1 MSAPKSKDG
10 RRRWLLAL
18 IGSPLWSWPLFLRAQ
33 PTKQRIRPKSPPV
46 WTGLGLNG
54 SFNQERYRL
63 TRDFVKTQNRKPV
76 DEVDY
81 FAFMREPLRTLLD
94 PLQPPLV
101 QFKQQIEFGE
111 DLLVG
116 FAHDFEATVGIRIE
130 QDGVNANTLI
140 IFMAGVGM
148 VLDFDKSRGWRII
161 SSFPFMLHF
170 ERRGGDL
177 KKVHAEAVGYLG
189 EAYKSYAGVF
199 VKFLARFNKWNQGF
213 SASYFAKLTKASI
226 HADAQT
232 VIAKNQINELF
243 NSELL
248 GFSCSS
254 LICDKLD
261 IPLQPFQGSVATRGY
276 AVKFSDDLTAQ
287 QGPLEMPPAYLQF
300 EVVLRDLEKVIT
312 HSTQK
317 RVTIIR
323 RTLVIRL
330 LASEDNDK
338 QFLNVV
344 AASTEEDRIP
354 LYSTE
359 DDTPDRDLVFFERLL
374 SKTFGNLLSG
384 LVDGDAQK
392 LSLVGVKLDS
402 VSKEAIPKLLRYC
415 KLTRT

>member
-1 MSAPKSKDG
+1 MSAPTSKDV

-18 IGSPLWSWPLFLRAQ
+18 VVSPLWSWPLFLRAQ

-46 WTGLGLNG
+46 WTGLGFNG
-54 SFNQERYRL
+54 STNQERYRL
-63 TRDFVKTQNRKPV
+63 TRDFVKTQNRKPS
-76 DEVDY
+76 DSD
-81 FAFMREPLRTLLD
+81 FAFMREPLRTLLA

-140 IFMAGVGM
+140 IFMAGVGII
-148 VLDFDKSRGWRII
+148 LDYDKSRGWRII

-232 VIAKNQINELF
+232 VLAKNQINELL

-261 IPLQPFQGSVATRGY
+261 IPLQPYRESQATSGY

-330 LASEDNDK
+330 LASNMDER
-338 QFLNVV
+338 FLNVV

-392 LSLVGVKLDS
+392 LSSVGVKLDS

-415 KLTRT
+415 NLTRN